1 MSKYIVHDEPTLKF
15 LSNLGNLRRKAGL
28 TLNAISEK
36 LNISVRTY
44 MNYEYLRSPSL
55 SRLFML
61 SEFFDYDLSDSINH
75 KRYYGGMLQS
85 EKKRIRYDKLIYLDE
100 PARRFFYALKSER
113 KKIGLTL
120 KEVGETLGF
129 SYSTLSDDEDNRC
142 YPKLRIF
149 IMLAGLYKYD
159 ISESVNYKY
168 FYNKIN
174 TIQFRD
180 NLKRYG
186 LRSKELAQLTGYS
199 EETVKRTINFASSL
213 SLGCLSEIL
222 KVIKQEQEA
231 EQFRK
236 KLLRTSRGIKA
247 KVTQGH
253 YPHRRRNYA

>member
-1 MSKYIVHDEPTLKF
+1 MLHYDSFKQIKYEKVIF
-15 LSNLGNLRRKAGL
+15 L
-28 TLNAISEK
+28 
-36 LNISVRTY
+36 
-44 MNYEYLRSPSL
+44 
-55 SRLFML
+55 
-61 SEFFDYDLSDSINH
+61 
-75 KRYYGGMLQS
+75 
-85 EKKRIRYDKLIYLDE
+85 DK
-100 PARRFFYALKSER
+100 PAKRFFYSLKSER
-113 KKIGLTL
+113 EKLGLTL
-120 KEVGETLGF
+120 KEVAGVLGF
-129 SYSTLSDDEDNRC
+129 SFSTLSDYEC
-142 YPKLRIF
+142 QVYCPKLRIF